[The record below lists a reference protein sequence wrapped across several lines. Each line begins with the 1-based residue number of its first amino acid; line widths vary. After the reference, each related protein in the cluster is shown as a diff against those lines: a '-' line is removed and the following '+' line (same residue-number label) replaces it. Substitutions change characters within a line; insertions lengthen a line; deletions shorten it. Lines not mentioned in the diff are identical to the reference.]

1 MEFKRIMGL
10 ENEYGISSL
19 LGTDPI
25 TLSTRLV
32 HAYAKHLYP
41 NKNIRWDYDLENPL
55 RDARG
60 FDLTRSEVDPS
71 LLTDEDQTIAN
82 IVIHNG
88 ARFYVDHAHPEY
100 SAPETTNAFDAVKW
114 DLAGD
119 SVIKKAIELDK
130 QIFPNDPIR
139 IFKNNVDN
147 KGASYGTHENYLM
160 KRSTEFNQIIHFLT
174 PFLVTR
180 QIFTGAGRIGIGQI
194 PNNDSFQ
201 ISQRSDYIE
210 TLVGLETTLR
220 RPIINTRDEPHA
232 DSSKYRRLHL
242 IIGDANMCDFANV
255 LKIGSTDLVLTMIEQ
270 EYLTGVDFE
279 IIDPV
284 QTLKEIS
291 RDLSLE
297 KKIML
302 VSGNLF
308 TTLQLQNKYLQK
320 AIEFNNN
327 IAKSNYFAQIIDMW
341 KFTLQNLT
349 RDPSK
354 LIGKI
359 DWITKKYL
367 MEKLGINVFAK
378 SGDISKSIDFQYS
391 EISNGQNIFSILKNK
406 NIIASLF
413 DQKEIDVSEINPPLN
428 TRAFFRA
435 NMLKNYPLFISAAS
449 WDNVILDLDP
459 NQSLLRIPTTDPY
472 SFNFDTH
479 SEILKKA
486 KDIQELVSVL
496 SSHSSNR

>member
-1 MEFKRIMGL
+1 MGL

-32 HAYAKHLYP
+32 NAYAKNLYP
-41 NKNIRWDYDLENPL
+41 ERNIRWDYDLENPL

-60 FDLTRSEVDPS
+60 FDLTRAEADPS

-119 SVIKKAIELDK
+119 KVIQRAIELDK
-130 QIFPNDPIR
+130 ELFPNDPIR

-160 KRSTEFNQIIHFLT
+160 KRSTEFSKIIEILT

-180 QIFTGAGRIGIGQI
+180 QIFTGAGRVGIGQI
-194 PNNDSFQ
+194 PQNDSFQ
-201 ISQRSDYIE
+201 ISQRADYIE

-232 DSSKYRRLHL
+232 DSTQYRRLHL
-242 IIGDANMCDFANV
+242 IIGDANMCDFANI
-255 LKIGSTDLVLTMIEQ
+255 LKIGTTDLVLTMIE
-270 EYLTGVDFE
+270 ENFLNNLDFE
-279 IIDPV
+279 LKDPV
-284 QTLKEIS
+284 RSLKEVS
-291 RDLSLE
+291 RDLNLD
-297 KKIML
+297 KK
-302 VSGNLF
+302 
-308 TTLQLQNKYLQK
+308 LQLLSGDLLSAIEIQNYFLNK
-320 AIEFNNN
+320 AIEFNQQ
-327 IAKSNYFAQIIDMW
+327 IANSKYFDEIIEMW
-341 KFTLQNLT
+341 KLTLDLLK
-349 RDPSK
+349 RDPKK
-354 LIGKI
+354 LLGKI

-367 MEKLGINVFAK
+367 MDKLETN
-378 SGDISKSIDFQYS
+378 SKSIDLIKTIDFQYT
-391 EISNGQNIFSILKNK
+391 EITKNENIFKILKKNK
-406 NIIASLF
+406 VVDSYF
-413 DQKEIDVSEINPPLN
+413 DDTEIEFCETNPPLT

-435 NMLKNYPLFISAAS
+435 NMLKKYPVFISAAS

-472 SFNFDTH
+472 SFNFETH
-479 SEILKKA
+479 SAILETSGNVH
-486 KDIQELVSVL
+486 ELVSVL
-496 SSHSSNR
+496 SKSGTAR